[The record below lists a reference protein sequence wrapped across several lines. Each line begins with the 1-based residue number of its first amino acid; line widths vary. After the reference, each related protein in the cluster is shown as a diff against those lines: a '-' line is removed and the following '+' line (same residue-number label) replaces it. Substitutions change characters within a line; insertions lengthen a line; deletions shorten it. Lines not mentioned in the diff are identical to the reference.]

1 MLWYEEV
8 SPTWLLVGAVIMFV
22 SSGITSYA
30 NIMMKIDAIQL
41 RDHPHPPFIMAR
53 RYVLIALTLYIVG
66 GMADVV
72 SLGLV
77 PLSLRASASCL
88 TIPFNAVFAKITLHE
103 SMTFRQSL
111 GAAVTVF
118 ASIVAMLFAARQDDN
133 PLGWFNSGHSRVID
147 QLFSHRVGMF
157 TMITV
162 PLDIVCLFV
171 VWKTLPAAGSH
182 ITVPTYRAA
191 LHRLI
196 VLASATF
203 ATSYQTAWSNLLIK
217 CIAVMAQ
224 DTLLDLWLWG
234 LIIALISSA
243 LAQMT
248 LMSSIMRLFEAVVVI
263 PPYQIAITVWLV
275 AFSYV
280 VFSEQVHNLT
290 GFVLALL
297 LAFFGIL
304 MVALPQRQ
312 PSLNQTVEEPLVVER
327 I

>member
-1 MLWYEEV
+1 
-8 SPTWLLVGAVIMFV
+8 MFV

-41 RDHPHPPFIMAR
+41 RDNPNPPFIMAR

-77 PLSLRASASCL
+77 PLSLRACASCL

-118 ASIVAMLFAARQDDN
+118 SCIVAMLFAARQDED
-133 PLGWFNSGHSRVID
+133 PSEWFTSGHNRVID
-147 QLFSHRVGMF
+147 QLFSHRVLVF

-162 PLDIVCLFV
+162 PLDLVCLFV
-171 VWKTLPAAGSH
+171 VWKTLPQAGSH
-182 ITVPTYRAA
+182 ITVPSYRSAF
-191 LHRLI
+191 HRLA
-196 VLASATF
+196 VLASATY

-224 DTLLDLWLWG
+224 DTLADIWLWG
-234 LIIALISSA
+234 FVVVLLLSA
-243 LAQMT
+243 LAQMM

-275 AFSYV
+275 TFSYV
-280 VFSEQVHNLT
+280 AFSEQVHNLT

-297 LAFFGIL
+297 FSFFGIL
-304 MVALPQRQ
+304 LVAVPQRQ
-312 PSLNQTVEEPLVVER
+312 SNLSDTVQEPLVVER